1 MFVNDCGFRQLCKDA
16 RRSCSNLRETKSQ
29 QHQKV
34 QKYEQRLTI
43 GSPVE
48 FECSTTRTTL
58 DNDEVSFVAAIEWPP
73 AGEFSCFTATP
84 PVAAIEWPPAG
95 EFACFTATPPFGTD
109 FDGLGDSGKAAGWP
123 GEDCLA
129 ESDGFETT
137 TGWPSMGEHV
147 YRCISEQLT
156 YL

>member
-73 AGEFSCFTATP
+73 AGEF
-84 PVAAIEWPPAG
+84 
-95 EFACFTATPPFGTD
+95 ACFTATPPFGTD

-123 GEDCLA
+123 GVDCLA

>member
-1 MFVNDCGFRQLCKDA
+1 M
-16 RRSCSNLRETKSQ
+16 
-29 QHQKV
+29 
-34 QKYEQRLTI
+34 

-48 FECSTTRTTL
+48 FECSTTRTTS
-58 DNDEVSFVAAIEWPP
+58 DNDEVSFVAAVEWPP
-73 AGEFSCFTATP
+73 AGK
-84 PVAAIEWPPAG
+84 
-95 EFACFTATPPFGTD
+95 FACFTATPPLGTD

-123 GEDCLA
+123 GVDSLA

-137 TGWPSMGEHV
+137 TGWSSMGEHV